1 MPKVSIIIPVY
12 NACRYLQECVQH
24 VRLQSF
30 QDWELLLI
38 NDGSSDGSAEL
49 CDQFASTDSRIRVF
63 HKPNTGVSDTR
74 NHGLYIASGEYV
86 IFLDADDYW
95 FDYTF
100 LEKLV
105 SLAEFNHLDIIRG
118 EYKAVNELG
127 EDLFHRDISSDRM
140 NVTYKVIDPVTFI
153 KYAIHGEFFLVLS
166 LFRKSAIGELRLNK
180 KQIFL
185 EDMRFYSLLL
195 QKSLRCMYV
204 PLYFYAY
211 RKNSDSVSF
220 KFNLKKLADS
230 FGMCDF
236 FHECAHRSSSEDLKA
251 YFNYYSV
258 MMYKWTLETVAIN
271 GYYEHRVLIVEKLK
285 LDSLHRRVIEWISQ
299 DQIDNKKLIF
309 YLSPMN
315 GIRVSRCVSL
325 IKEAVYNLRNKIKFV
340 LTILR

>member
-1 MPKVSIIIPVY
+1 MSVSIIVPVY
-12 NACRYLQECVQH
+12 NVENYLHLCIQSVIN
-24 VRLQSF
+24 QSF
-30 QDWELLLI
+30 SDWELLLI
-38 NDGSSDGSAEL
+38 DDGSTDASGKI
-49 CDQFASTDSRIRVF
+49 CDYFSQVDARIKTI
-63 HKPNTGVSDTR
+63 HKQNTGVSDTR
-74 NHGLYIASGEYV
+74 NLGLDLVCGEYV
-86 IFLDADDYW
+86 IFLDADDFW

-105 SLAEFNHLDIIRG
+105 SLAEFNNLDIIRG

-127 EDLFHRDISSDRM
+127 EDLFQRDISSDRM

-271 GYYEHRVLIVEKLK
+271 GYYEHRVLIVDKLK

-299 DQIDNKKLIF
+299 DQIDKKKLIF

-340 LTILR
+340 LSNI